1 MGAVKVAE
9 TGMADASIVGMA
21 ETGAIEVA
29 GVVAIGTPISVAT
42 SCSLKVSA
50 IRRMNMLSKR
60 KTAARG

>member
-1 MGAVKVAE
+1 MGVVKVAE
-9 TGMADASIVGMA
+9 TGMADASTVGMV

-42 SCSLKVSA
+42 SGSLKVSA
-50 IRRMNMLSKR
+50 IRRMNMLSKG